1 MRWTKS
7 GQFVVADCRF
17 PIKNSK
23 ISNRKS
29 VILVCCVGILLLGTL
44 PVGCSSVSPQ
54 GQRPRLESSYE
65 YEKLSAPYDRT
76 ELKKS
81 LTLDVLPGIQRSQDK
96 LGSGFEGTEL
106 LSHSESVV
114 ASLGQRKDGYKTWF
128 NMVTFHEYKMNV
140 IRKYYFEVE
149 DEAEGFQIR
158 PKRALR
164 FDCEMVLEK
173 EVLDG
178 SDAAENARQIAILR
192 HVLDNL
198 REDIDELD
206 ADADAPGQSNKM
218 LNVCGMLI
226 NQTFE
231 MILLKLDSSSVLAT
245 RLGQA
250 DGIEF
255 DHISFG
261 KGKIRMVVVDDTVAV
276 KIRLGAFAR
285 KAEIY

>member
-1 MRWTKS
+1 MRRTKS
-7 GQFVVADCRF
+7 GQFAATDCRF

-29 VILVCCVGILLLGTL
+29 VILVCCLGILLLGTL
-44 PVGCSSVSPQ
+44 PGGCSSVSPQ

-65 YEKLSAPYDRT
+65 YEELSAPYDRT

-96 LGSGFEGTEL
+96 LAGFDGTEL

-114 ASLGQRKDGYKTWF
+114 ASLGQRKDGHKTWF

-140 IRKYYFEVE
+140 IRKYFFEVE
-149 DEAEGFQIR
+149 DEAEGFRIR
-158 PKRALR
+158 SRRALR

-173 EVLDG
+173 EVLGG
-178 SDAAENARQIAILR
+178 SDVAENAKQIAILR

-198 REDIDELD
+198 RKDINELD
-206 ADADAPGQSNKM
+206 VDVDAPGQSNKM

-231 MILLKLDSSSVLAT
+231 MILLKLNSSSVLAT
-245 RLGQA
+245 RLGETG
-250 DGIEF
+250 GIEF

-261 KGKIRMVVVDDTVAV
+261 KGKIRMVVVDDTIAV

-285 KAEIY
+285 TEEIY